1 MIVVDTSVLIGLVRK
16 TDSAAVRRLQ
26 ALERDGVPFAIPVI
40 CVQELLQGSRS
51 EAEWKRLHDN
61 LATQRLLLP
70 ADPVTCHVEAARIFF
85 ECRRKGITLRGAID
99 ALIAAQVL
107 EGDHVLLHDD
117 EDYERMK
124 AVRGLRTLRE

>member
-16 TDSAAVRRLQ
+16 TDTPAVRRLK
-26 ALERDGVPFAIPVI
+26 ALEQDGVPWFLPLE
-40 CVQELLQGSRS
+40 CVQEVLQGARS
-51 EAEWKRLHDN
+51 DQEWKRLHDN
-61 LATQRLLLP
+61 LTSQRLLVP
-70 ADPVTCHVEAARIFF
+70 ADPLACHVEAARIYF

-124 AVRGLRTLRE
+124 AVRGLRTLQG

>member
-1 MIVVDTSVLIGLVRK
+1 MIVV
-16 TDSAAVRRLQ
+16 
-26 ALERDGVPFAIPVI
+26 VPE
-40 CVQELLQGSRS
+40 CVQELLQGARCDQK
-51 EAEWKRLHDN
+51 WKRLHDN
-61 LATQRLLLP
+61 LTSQRLLIS
-70 ADPVTCHVEAARIFF
+70 ADPLACHVEAARIYF

-124 AVRGLRTLRE
+124 AVRALRTLQG